1 MLTNLKLDFG
11 TPIKNKDNYFS
22 VNFRAGIQSNFAPPS
37 VIRHLKLILDVLRI
51 VNAQLNKSP
60 GCILESLI
68 WSMAW
73 YDLLLICIIH
83 SLRLASSTLIRP
95 PLCSY
100 IVSGTHKLHS
110 MHNLKTIL
118 VPNSKSIIYSSNVE
132 KSPVSILKHIA
143 LHLTAISFQRLTTR
157 T

>member
-68 WSMAW
+68 WR